1 MGATVF
7 LVPKDN
13 MAELE
18 GVDTGDMR
26 VIAVATFDDAVQ
38 ALRRTAS

>member
-1 MGATVF
+1 
-7 LVPKDN
+7 

-26 VIAVATFDDAVQ
+26 VIPVATFDDALQ
-38 ALRRTAS
+38 ALRRAATDDVK

>member
-1 MGATVF
+1 
-7 LVPKDN
+7 
-13 MAELE
+13 MAALE

-26 VIAVATFDDAVQ
+26 LIEVATFDDAVE